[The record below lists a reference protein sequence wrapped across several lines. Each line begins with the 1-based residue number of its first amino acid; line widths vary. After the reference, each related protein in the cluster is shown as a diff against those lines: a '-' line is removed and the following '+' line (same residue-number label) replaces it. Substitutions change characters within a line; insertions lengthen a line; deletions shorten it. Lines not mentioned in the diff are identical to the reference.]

1 MERRGYS
8 REKCLDIM
16 KNQPDREY
24 FLQLSDYVIDN
35 NGSLETV
42 RSQICRMME
51 EVTNEIR

>member
-1 MERRGYS
+1 MEGRGYS

>member
-1 MERRGYS
+1 MEGRGYS

-16 KNQPDREY
+16 KNQPDRAY

-35 NGSLETV
+35 NGSLEAV
-42 RSQICRMME
+42 RSQVRRMME